1 MAFPIEHEPTNP
13 NALPDYD
20 GLGWDSQWSAAD
32 WMTWHAAL
40 VGKFGIDE
48 ANTRFITAWQGGSF
62 FESAPLDARTFNS
75 AFREF
80 ARKNGILDAL
90 YFGLGAIA
98 KPLGAANDVLDTVT
112 AIGGGVKDAG
122 KSLGGSLKWWL
133 LGAAVLGL
141 AFYIL
146 PAAIARAG
154 KKAFVK

>member
-1 MAFPIEHEPTNP
+1 MAFPLEHEPTNP

-40 VGKFGIDE
+40 VGKFGIDA
-48 ANTRFITAWQGGSF
+48 ANTRFVTAWQGGGF

-98 KPLGAANDVLDTVT
+98 KPLGAANDALDGVT
-112 AIGGGVKDAG
+112 ALGGGVKDAA
-122 KSLGGSLKWWL
+122 KTIGGSLKWWL
-133 LGAAVLGL
+133 LGAGVLAL
-141 AFYIL
+141 AFYFL
-146 PAAIARAG
+146 PSLIARSV
-154 KKAFVK
+154 KAAASK